1 MYLHVI
7 RSVEVLFYKTYVAL
21 IFVLFSQVFSNLSQL
36 SFLSYK
42 YRVDIFNIKEKRL
55 LLMRFVSFVNDF
67 FYP

>member
-21 IFVLFSQVFSNLSQL
+21 IFVFSQVFSNLSQL

-42 YRVDIFNIKEKRL
+42 YRVDIFNIKEKHL